1 MLPFPLFNHT
11 IFQGVREIPGV
22 LYLAAQEGF
31 TKVQNAQFP
40 VSLFDQKISL
50 KTLKRCINY
59 TRVKPACSDQ
69 TFPRNRGFPDNEMID
84 CPVRI
89 LFFHLYSFLM
99 GVNKGFVLLLKKKC
113 FFTSFFLCLRNK

>member
-31 TKVQNAQFP
+31 TKVQHAQFP
-40 VSLFDQKISL
+40 VSLFDQKIPF
-50 KTLKRCINY
+50 KTLERCINH

-69 TFPRNRGFPDNEMID
+69 AFMRNGGFLHKEVID

-113 FFTSFFLCLRNK
+113 VFMSFFLCLRNQ